1 MLKSDGVISE
11 SISFATIDMLTDAP
25 DRTSEMIQQ
34 MHASICRPF
43 PNSVLIQTN
52 TAAILA
58 VDIGGEDEAT
68 QALAKLVCCQIM
80 KL

>member
-1 MLKSDGVISE
+1 MGS
-11 SISFATIDMLTDAP
+11 
-25 DRTSEMIQQ
+25 
-34 MHASICRPF
+34 
-43 PNSVLIQTN
+43 PNPVLIQTN